1 LTLRR
6 SLSLWA
12 FEGRTYIVFIV
23 SAKTKSDSHDK
34 VLVVQRQPKS
44 CGKEARRYDNSR

>member
-1 LTLRR
+1 VVLRD
-6 SLSLWA
+6 SMSVALLSS
-12 FEGRTYIVFIV
+12 V

-44 CGKEARRYDNSR
+44 CRKEARRDDNSR